1 MCYVVLRSAMTINA
15 TSFLY
20 MWHARLQHS
29 MSSLKNGVRCQRCDK
44 IFFDKSTFNRHHST
58 SHKGE
63 AIQFECNVAYME
75 VNGSLTSDIE
85 WAFKPLPQPSAKVIC
100 APGMLERQTKI
111 LSKAL
116 DLFDDPKWGPIGD
129 PSVTIRDECVSF
141 MDKIDDFALVAS
153 TLIRAQVMRSKMGC
167 LKARPFQPLKDT
179 SGAQYAVTLARFV
192 CFARVHFD
200 KESASVQDCVYLAL
214 LEKCTAIGV
223 CCLEG
228 FVMCLTVHAPSH
240 KNADP
245 LQHAAMHMR
254 RVLRG
259 GAMLYLSENPDVACE
274 TFCDTYLNVNK
285 AASFAVL
292 SSLYY
297 QIKRCVPHDKRLLI
311 HRSDP
316 DEGFP
321 QGSAVLVSSFYVA
334 HIQRSADCCSAGR
347 HRPGI
352 GQSDVYHDAMHHQH
366 DDSGG
371 V

>member
-1 MCYVVLRSAMTINA
+1 MQY
-15 TSFLY
+15 
-20 MWHARLQHS
+20 
-29 MSSLKNGVRCQRCDK
+29 
-44 IFFDKSTFNRHHST
+44 
-58 SHKGE
+58 
-63 AIQFECNVAYME
+63 ECNVAYKD
-75 VNGSLTSDIE
+75 VNGTITSCIE
-85 WAFKPLPQPSAKVIC
+85 WSFKPLPQPSAKVIC

-116 DLFDDPKWGPIGD
+116 TLYDDPKWVPVGD
-129 PSVTIRDECVSF
+129 PGITIRDESVSF

-153 TLIRAQVMRSKMGC
+153 TLVRAQVMRSKMGC

-200 KESASVQDCVYLAL
+200 KASASVEECVYLAL
-214 LEKCTAIGV
+214 LEQCTAMGV

-228 FVMCLTVHAPSH
+228 FVMCLTVHAPSF

-259 GAMLYLSENPDVACE
+259 GAMLYLSDNSGVAIE
-274 TFCDTYLNVNK
+274 TFCDTYLNPNK
-285 AASFAVL
+285 SASFAVL
-292 SSLYY
+292 TSLYY

-316 DEGFP
+316 DEGFQ
-321 QGSAVLVSSFYVA
+321 QGSAVLVSSFL
-334 HIQRSADCCSAGR
+334 RSTHLTFR
-347 HRPGI
+347 
-352 GQSDVYHDAMHHQH
+352 
-366 DDSGG
+366 
-371 V
+371 